1 MSTINAVDASSLK
14 PWITSNTGFNGTAL
28 ATGLGYAQSG
38 ATSTPLTFAPATV
51 SQGSNS
57 LIGNNWITY
66 MDWVDSVVS

>member
-51 SQGSNS
+51 SEGSN
-57 LIGNNWITY
+57 
-66 MDWVDSVVS
+66 